1 MIEQKYIDVIEGL
14 GWNILGDPNDACIEL
29 QQESPAGEDFVFG
42 VDTADFLKEVIEYAD
57 DFDIDE
63 HVELWVEHR
72 GEGGCPSAVRE
83 LVEDAEAIKQMLK
96 TLADALI
103 DAQSDVPIEKSWL
116 LGDDLIVDDNLLD
129 GFSFYDVIIAAH
141 CNCKTI
147 DRNAIRAQVQEIL
160 SQRIE
165 DMNYL
170 LDRNIDKLV
179 KIVKDGRN

>member
-72 GEGGCPSAVRE
+72 GEGGCRP
-83 LVEDAEAIKQMLK
+83 
-96 TLADALI
+96 
-103 DAQSDVPIEKSWL
+103 
-116 LGDDLIVDDNLLD
+116 
-129 GFSFYDVIIAAH
+129 
-141 CNCKTI
+141 
-147 DRNAIRAQVQEIL
+147 
-160 SQRIE
+160 
-165 DMNYL
+165 
-170 LDRNIDKLV
+170 
-179 KIVKDGRN
+179 